1 MFPKILGFLEKR
13 CKDTYK
19 KSEKQEI
26 WAWSGI
32 YYGILWDFRVFGH
45 KKTAAVHHHCCRS
58 SSCDVL
64 RFKKNVIVKLPQDSK
79 PCIKHRH

>member
-45 KKTAAVHHHCCRS
+45 KKNS
-58 SSCDVL
+58 SGSSPLLPKFIL
-64 RFKKNVIVKLPQDSK
+64 RCTEV
-79 PCIKHRH
+79 

>member
-1 MFPKILGFLEKR
+1 MDFLKSDD
-13 CKDTYK
+13 KDTYK
-19 KSEKQEI
+19 MSEKQEI

-64 RFKKNVIVKLPQDSK
+64 RLKNNVIVKLPQDSK
-79 PCIKHRH
+79 P